1 MREGIIA
8 VAALAVIM
16 LGGNLLLRWGRR
28 GGVARTAP
36 VNGGPLV
43 IRAPRRNAIM
53 FGITALIPAVLLGSL
68 TLTWWRL
75 GHVGG
80 PGLVAGAAASA
91 LIAGFAVFQ
100 FAHAGRARLVVHDT
114 GIERIGVFR
123 RRLVGWGT
131 IVKIGFNP
139 AHHWFFVTLADRSH
153 LWLPADVPGMPEFA
167 VIARRRLPSA
177 VLEADPLVREVLD
190 DLAGAARETRSAR

>member
-16 LGGNLLLRWGRR
+16 LGGNLLVRWGRR
-28 GGVARTAP
+28 GSVAHHAP
-36 VNGGPLV
+36 VTGGPLV
-43 IRAPRRNAIM
+43 IRPPRRNAIM

-75 GHVGG
+75 GHMRG
-80 PGLVAGAAASA
+80 PGLVTGIAASA

-114 GIERIGVFR
+114 GIERVGVFR

-153 LWLPADVPGMPEFA
+153 LWLPADIPGMPEFA
-167 VIARRRLPSA
+167 AIARRRLPPA
-177 VLEADPLVREVLD
+177 VLEADPLVREVLE
-190 DLAGAARETRSAR
+190 DLAGAARDTSSAR